1 MLDFALSA
9 SISEK
14 LWNSLQVTT
23 KLALED
29 DGTFSGDDQRT
40 ESNDARRRFRRV
52 KLAGRAVMTREK
64 HHYGVYLNDLS
75 PMGLG
80 FVSPKQLFPQDVVS
94 ISFAE
99 ADPLQVRLRRCRRI
113 AEDCYICGT
122 VFVKGPMSPTS
133 YHEILHSLKS

>member
-29 DGTFSGDDQRT
+29 DCIFQEDDQKT

-52 KLAGRAVMTREK
+52 KLTGRAVMTQK
-64 HHYGVYLNDLS
+64 KQHFGVYLNDLS

-80 FVSPKQLFPQDVVS
+80 FISPKQLFPQDVVS

-99 ADPLQVRLRRCRRI
+99 AETLKVRLRRCRRI

-122 VFVKGPMSPTS
+122 VFVKGPMSTAN
-133 YHEILHSLKS
+133 YCEILQSLKR